1 VQHVKQLLDSR
12 DVWTEHQ
19 QRQLL
24 LSELHELKDSLRDQA
39 LKAGDI
45 DSARLLLKSLEIIGK
60 RLDSQQQ
67 TLDENVIKLSEYQQ
81 SVLLRAMD
89 AALTFAKEQLN
100 ERYPQITKSELEELV
115 ADGLQQAKYQLM
127 EEEQI

>member
-1 VQHVKQLLDSR
+1 
-12 DVWTEHQ
+12 
-19 QRQLL
+19 
-24 LSELHELKDSLRDQA
+24 LHELKDSLRDQA